1 MIVVENLVYEYADKR
16 ALDHV
21 SFQIPAG
28 EITALVG
35 PNGAGKTTLLRC
47 IAALARPLSGKIE
60 VNGSDV
66 ELFPRETHKN
76 IGYLSDSFGLYDDLT
91 AEQAIRFAAHA
102 RIPEAPIAEQLA
114 LETIQSLGIQEFNK
128 KKINTLSRGMKQRV
142 GIAQAIVHRPKLV
155 MLDEPASGL
164 DPEARYALSS
174 LLVQLKDSGMSL
186 IVSSHIL
193 AELED
198 YSTDMLVIR
207 EGKIVE
213 HKKLGHQ
220 KTLQGTDMCLTL
232 AAWPSQPL
240 DYLGSIEGIVLG
252 EVDANAKKIYFK
264 LDEAK
269 IQKSEFLKRL
279 LLAGWEV
286 EELSKQ
292 AVNLQD
298 EYIKTVSKN

>member
-1 MIVVENLVYEYADKR
+1 MIKVENLVYEYADKR
-16 ALDHV
+16 ALDNV
-21 SFQIPAG
+21 SFHIPAG

-47 IAALARPLSGKIE
+47 IAALSRPLSGKIE

-66 ELFPRETHKN
+66 TQFPRETHKN
-76 IGYLSDSFGLYDDLT
+76 IGYLSDFFGLYDTLT
-91 AEQAIRFAAHA
+91 AEQSVRFAAHS
-102 RIPEAPIAEQLA
+102 RIQEGELAEQLA
-114 LETIQSLGIQEFNK
+114 IETILSLGINEFK
-128 KKINTLSRGMKQRV
+128 HKKIISLSRGMKQRV
-142 GIAQAIVHRPKLV
+142 GIACAIVHQPKLV

-164 DPEARYALSS
+164 DPEARYSLSI
-174 LLVQLKDSGMSL
+174 LLKQLRDKGITL

-213 HKKLGHQ
+213 HKKLGLH
-220 KTLQGTDMCLTL
+220 KTEQGIDMSLTL
-232 AAWPSQPL
+232 STWPSQPL
-240 DYLGSIEGIVLG
+240 DYLNAIEGVIVG
-252 EVDANAKKIYFK
+252 NVDAAEKRIYFK
-264 LDEAK
+264 LDESK
-269 IQKSEFLKRL
+269 LPKSEFLKKL

-286 EELSKQ
+286 EEISRQ
-292 AVNLQD
+292 SVNLQD